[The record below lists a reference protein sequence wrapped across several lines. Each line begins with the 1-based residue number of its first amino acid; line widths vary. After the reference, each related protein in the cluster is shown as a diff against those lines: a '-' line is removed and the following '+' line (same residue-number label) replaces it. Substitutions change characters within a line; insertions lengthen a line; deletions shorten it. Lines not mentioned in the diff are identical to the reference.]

1 MGQWHLGRTRRRPYG
16 RRPQSHPWVEDRAY
30 WAKQYTPYWWLDAP
44 YRALDRERE
53 RTWRPGDLD
62 GLPPRTKAVPM
73 PHGGERFLF
82 RCPLC
87 SCWRR
92 HLYNMAACVFV
103 CRGCLG
109 LRYKSQYIGRRLD
122 ASRERIEEARVI
134 LARAEAAIRQ
144 QAKKE
149 AARRARNLR
158 RAASARLRRQQA
170 TWRARR
176 RRFERAERDYEWR
189 QQEREMRELVRIS
202 ALCDLELQRI
212 QRLAARLEHKHE
224 VA

>member
-1 MGQWHLGRTRRRPYG
+1 MGRWHLGRTRRRPYG

-30 WAKQYTPYWWLDAP
+30 WAKQYTPYRWLDAP

-62 GLPPRTKAVPM
+62 GFPPPTKAVPM
-73 PHGGERFLF
+73 PHGGERYLF

-87 SCWRR
+87 SCWRL

-103 CRGCLG
+103 CRRCLG

-122 ASRERIEEARVI
+122 ASRERIEEARVV
-134 LARAEAAIRQ
+134 LACAEAAITRQ
-144 QAKKE
+144 RKKE

-158 RAASARLRRQQA
+158 RAASARVRRQQA

-176 RRFERAERDYEWR
+176 ARLERAERDYEWR
-189 QQEREMRELVRIS
+189 QDKAEMRKLIRV
-202 ALCDLELQRI
+202 AAWCDRVEQRS
-212 QRLAARLEHKHE
+212 QRLAARLEKHE

>member
-1 MGQWHLGRTRRRPYG
+1 MGFWHLGRTRRRPYG

-73 PHGGERFLF
+73 PHGGERYLF

-87 SCWRR
+87 SRWRR

-103 CRGCLG
+103 CRRCLG

-122 ASRERIEEARVI
+122 ASRERLQEARVV
-134 LARAEAAIRQ
+134 LARAEAAISQ

-149 AARRARNLR
+149 AARRER
-158 RAASARLRRQQA
+158 RAASARVRRQQV

-176 RRFERAERDYEWR
+176 ARLERAERAYEWR
-189 QQEREMRELVRIS
+189 QDEAYYRELVRV
-202 ALCDLELQRI
+202 AAYCDRMDKSL
-212 QRLAARLEHKHE
+212 QRLAKRAGVEHE